1 MPSPARVLA
10 FLSLI
15 ALFASPACLRADDRS
30 PAEQKLKAFLV
41 EKLGDDA
48 RGITVTVVKTKA
60 TLTGEVKRR
69 PTEELS
75 KEVALAYP
83 GITSVKNDIELAK
96 SESMEEAVGGE
107 VNDGRLE
114 SMVKGTLVDELGRR
128 GFSIEVEAV
137 DSIEVEAVDG
147 VVSLR
152 GTVPDEARR
161 KLALETAKKVDGVK
175 ELIDLIAVAK

>member
-1 MPSPARVLA
+1 MPSTARILV

-15 ALFASPACLRADDRS
+15 ALIAAPACTLADDRS
-30 PAEQKLKAFLV
+30 PTEEKLEAFLV

-48 RGITVTVVKTKA
+48 RGITVTIVKSKA
-60 TLTGEVKRR
+60 TLTGEVERR

-75 KEVALAYP
+75 KEVALAFP

-96 SESMEEAVGGE
+96 SESMEQAVGGE
-107 VNDGRLE
+107 ISDGKLE
-114 SMVKGTLVDELGRR
+114 STVKGTLVDELGRR
-128 GFSIEVEAV
+128 GF
-137 DSIEVEAVDG
+137 SIEVEAVDG

-161 KLALETAKKVDGVK
+161 KLALDTAKNVGGVK
-175 ELIDLIAVAK
+175 RVIDLVAVAK

>member
-107 VNDGRLE
+107 IGDGKLE

-128 GFSIEVEAV
+128 GF
-137 DSIEVEAVDG
+137 SIEVEAVDG